1 MSFDVLFTINLFFQ
15 NPSGRQKGKKKTK
28 PTKTT
33 PDRDAAVTQPRVLEP
48 GPPAHASPR
57 RLGPRGASPIRGPR
71 PGPAGLAGG
80 SLPPSLTP
88 QRPLP
93 CPRPTTPPPA
103 SPAAPPAAADAL
115 LLLAS
120 RFRLHSQTPVGCPLL
135 GDALPSGPFLV
146 GTCVTHCTARP
157 VSLSGPC
164 AERPCAGAS
173 QTQTVILKANKYLE
187 QGNTC

>member
-1 MSFDVLFTINLFFQ
+1 MSLDVLFTINLFFQ

-33 PDRDAAVTQPRVLEP
+33 PDRDAAVTQPRVLDP
-48 GPPAHASPR
+48 S
-57 RLGPRGASPIRGPR
+57 RLRTHPRGAWGHAARPPPVARVRPR
-71 PGPAGLAGG
+71 RPRWRL
-80 SLPPSLTP
+80 LPPSLTP

-93 CPRPTTPPPA
+93 CPRHTPPPPA
-103 SPAAPPAAADAL
+103 PPAAPPAAADAL

-120 RFRLHSQTPVGCPLL
+120 RFRLRSQTPVGCPLL